1 VGRINFR
8 ILDTPL
14 AKGIIWGII
23 VAIMLMGFR
32 VPPGFALMVGIII
45 GVVAG
50 FVLDTS
56 NCSP

>member
-1 VGRINFR
+1 MQINYR
-8 ILDTPL
+8 ILNTPL

-32 VPPGFALMVGIII
+32 VPPGFALAVGIII

-50 FVLDTS
+50 FILNAGRRED
-56 NCSP
+56 